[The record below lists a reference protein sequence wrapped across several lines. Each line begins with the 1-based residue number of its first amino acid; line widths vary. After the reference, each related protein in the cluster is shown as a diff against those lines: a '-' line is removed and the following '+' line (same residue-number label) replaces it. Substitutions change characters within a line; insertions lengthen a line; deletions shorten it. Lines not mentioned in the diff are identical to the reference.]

1 MIIRNIFTKLRTKFI
16 VAIISVVAVFG
27 LLNIYFNKQS
37 TYRALLNELEERCM
51 FLARSFAQQCA
62 RLLLYEDLISVQHLI
77 DQAKESHEDVAYCF
91 VLDNQ
96 NHVLAHSFESG
107 FPTEILDVNK
117 LQVGQTSHIQ
127 LFSDE
132 NNKHYRDV
140 NVPIMEGKLGFFRL
154 GMEEKGI
161 VQATN
166 RVVFVL
172 TAMVLGFLFIGI
184 AGAIIFAHWI
194 TNPISK
200 ITRAFEKMDL
210 NQEFEPL
217 KIKTGDEINIL
228 ADKFNEMTSR
238 LQRTHLELTR
248 AQNGLIQSEKLAAV
262 GTLAS
267 GLAHEISSPLAGLKN
282 CFIRI
287 KENPGID
294 VINRYFNMI
303 MTAVKKI
310 ENVVSG
316 LLDFTRQDDFHYA
329 SFSLNEAIKNAL
341 SLMSFRLERANI
353 SVDLRL
359 DNNVKLCQGDS
370 HHIEQ
375 VIVNL
380 IINALDAMP
389 KGGKLHIASA
399 FRDSTACLQLED
411 TGIGISPE
419 NINKIFNPFFS
430 TKEPGK
436 GTGLGLAVSYNI
448 IEKHRGHI
456 SVKSE
461 VDRGTLFEVY
471 LPLISVK
478 KG

>member
-1 MIIRNIFTKLRTKFI
+1 M
-16 VAIISVVAVFG
+16 AILAVVTIFG
-27 LLNIYFNKQS
+27 LLNIYFNQQT
-37 TYRALLNELEERCM
+37 TYKTLLNELELKSM
-51 FLARSFAQQCA
+51 LLARTIAQQCA
-62 RLLLYEDLISVQHLI
+62 RLLLYEDLISIQQLI
-77 DQAKESHEDVAYCF
+77 DRAKESHEDVAYCF

-96 NHVLAHSFESG
+96 NLVLAHSFDSG
-107 FPTEILDVNK
+107 FPVEILDVNK
-117 LQVGQTSHIQ
+117 LQVGQTSRIQ
-127 LFSDE
+127 VISDE

-140 NVPIMEGKLGFFRL
+140 NVPILEGKLGFLRL
-154 GMEEKGI
+154 GMEEKNI

-166 RVVFVL
+166 RVVLVL
-172 TAMVLGFLFIGI
+172 TAMVLGFLLIGI
-184 AGAIIFAHWI
+184 AGAVIFAHWI

-210 NQEFEPL
+210 DQEFEPL

-238 LQRTHLELTR
+238 LQRTHLELTK
-248 AQNGLIQSEKLAAV
+248 AQNSLIQSEKLAAV

-282 CFIRI
+282 CLIRI
-287 KENPGID
+287 KGNPGID
-294 VINRYFNMI
+294 VINRYFNLM
-303 MTAVKKI
+303 MTAVQKI

-316 LLDFTRQDDFHYA
+316 LLGFTRQDDIHYEP
-329 SFSLNEAIKNAL
+329 FSLNEAIKNAL

-353 SVDLRL
+353 SVEMRL
-359 DNNVKLCQGDS
+359 DNNVKLCLGDS

-389 KGGKLHIASA
+389 NGGKLRIVSVFH
-399 FRDSTACLQLED
+399 DSTACFQVKD

-419 NINKIFNPFFS
+419 NINKIFDPFFS

-448 IEKHRGHI
+448 IEKHQGHI
-456 SVKSE
+456 SVESE

-471 LPLISVK
+471 LPLNSVK
-478 KG
+478 KGK